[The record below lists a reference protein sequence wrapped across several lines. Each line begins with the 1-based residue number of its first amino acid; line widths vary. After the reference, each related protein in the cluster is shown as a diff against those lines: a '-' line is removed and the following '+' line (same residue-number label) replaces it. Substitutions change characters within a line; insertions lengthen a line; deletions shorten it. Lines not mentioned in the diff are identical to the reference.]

1 MEISDIKN
9 AVEETRNL
17 SDHTIRIL
25 WIKYQQTMDYRGS
38 VIRENDWS
46 RFRDWLFTP
55 PADYHADCE
64 RSLITAMRRCLNIS
78 EVILMSPGQI
88 PTFDPPDKDCQYLV
102 SIDTIG
108 RYILTKNRNRLYPSL
123 IDIPLIPD
131 LSPPY
136 FDCQLDE
143 DDKILLAKYEW
154 DADSIAVAL
163 ERIKDCVLSP
173 LRRSHNSRCD
183 ITNIRLYVRET
194 LPATGCL
201 YIGCVAECIEN

>member
-46 RFRDWLFTP
+46 RFRDWLFTS

-102 SIDTIG
+102 SIDTVG
-108 RYILTKNRNRLYPSL
+108 RYILVKNQIRLYPSI
-123 IDIPLIPD
+123 IDISLV
-131 LSPPY
+131 
-136 FDCQLDE
+136 E
-143 DDKILLAKYEW
+143 DDEVEFDALLRKDEW
-154 DADSIAVAL
+154 DAESIAVAL
-163 ERIKDCVLSP
+163 ERIIDCVLDP
-173 LRRSHNSRCD
+173 LRHSHDSRCD
-183 ITNIRLYVRET
+183 IQDIRLYVRET

-201 YIGCVAECIEN
+201 YIGVVAECIETGSKMC